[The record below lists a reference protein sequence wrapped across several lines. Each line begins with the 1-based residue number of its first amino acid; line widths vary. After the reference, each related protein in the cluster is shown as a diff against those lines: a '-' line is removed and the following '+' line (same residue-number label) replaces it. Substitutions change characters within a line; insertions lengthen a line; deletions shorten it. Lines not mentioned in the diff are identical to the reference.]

1 MENKETI
8 EQNNQEILSLE
19 QCQHDLVQWKEK
31 CIQITADFSNF
42 KRRAEKDQLQW
53 ATLAQARLAT
63 AILPIVDNFERALHE
78 KPEASDTKINAWI
91 QGISMIHVDLQK
103 MMEAFDI
110 KEIPAT
116 GEFDPHYHEALTHE
130 ASNTHQS
137 GTIVTV
143 FEKGYMMGS
152 TVLRVAKVSVAQ

>member
-1 MENKETI
+1 M
-8 EQNNQEILSLE
+8 
-19 QCQHDLVQWKEK
+19 
-31 CIQITADFSNF
+31 
-42 KRRAEKDQLQW
+42 
-53 ATLAQARLAT
+53 
-63 AILPIVDNFERALHE
+63 
-78 KPEASDTKINAWI
+78 DTRHFYDSCRSAKN
-91 QGISMIHVDLQK
+91 D
-103 MMEAFDI
+103 EAFDI